1 MMAGPGTGP
10 QLEFPLD
17 WQGRIVARADA
28 PAVPMQIGQTLQAF
42 GMAAEPVPVN
52 RSSQGR
58 YVTYG
63 VRVTIPDRLTWQQL
77 GYALSRIDGVRSV
90 F

>member
-1 MMAGPGTGP
+1 MMDQPGPGP

-17 WQGRIVARADA
+17 WHGRIVAQADA
-28 PAVPMQIGQTLQAF
+28 PAVPAQVTQALRAF
-42 GMAAEPVPVN
+42 GMSAESIPVN

-58 YVTYG
+58 YITYG
-63 VRVTIPDRLTWQQL
+63 LRVTIPDRLTWQQVC
-77 GYALSRIDGVRSV
+77 YALSRIEGVRSV